1 MEIASRAANCNLS
14 RPNPSLAVRFG
25 DLHEISSIFAAS
37 GSKHAKILAAR
48 RVEIGV
54 RRHIG
59 GRYLAAYASK
69 TAWCGDNRRRSN
81 GAPHPMAAESALRH
95 PVSRQW
101 KRDRRGGRSRLSS
114 TLALPI
120 P

>member
-59 GRYLAAYASK
+59 GRYLAAYASEM
-69 TAWCGDNRRRSN
+69 AWREDHRRISN
-81 GAPHPMAAESALRH
+81 GEQYLMAAEAALRH

-101 KRDRRGGRSRLSS
+101 KGYWQRRPQRECP
-114 TLALPI
+114 LP
-120 P
+120 